1 MYLTCRTQE
10 VKADKMSYP
19 RALGGG
25 PLQGDNLVRIVYLD
39 ESGIGGERDGE
50 FIIVGGVIV
59 HGDHQL
65 NKLRVALREVMNE
78 HIPEA
83 DRETLVL
90 HAADIYNGNKYFD
103 KGRKPEWADVGRR
116 MALLSALTAIPAK
129 LNLVVV
135 FGLLDKKRIP
145 GMMEAF
151 GLSKPKEILQHV
163 VGLTYLGCLFEV
175 DQWFRQNAK
184 GENCFIVAEDNHD
197 TRQFIKD
204 MQHQHQDPKIP
215 LQIDAER
222 EYLPLRHIHEDPNFQ
237 PKRVAH
243 PLILADVISFVVKRA
258 LGGDRQ
264 AEALYESLKG
274 SMAFFRVK
282 LPPIPFH

>member
-1 MYLTCRTQE
+1 
-10 VKADKMSYP
+10 MSYA

-25 PLQGDNLVRIVYLD
+25 PLHGDNLVRIVYLD

-50 FIIVGGVIV
+50 LIIVGGVIV

-65 NKLRVALREVMNE
+65 NKLRAALREIMVK
-78 HIPEA
+78 HIPET

-103 KGRKPEWADVGRR
+103 KGRKPEWKDLGKRI
-116 MALLSALTAIPAK
+116 ALLSDLVALPGK
-129 LNLVVV
+129 LNLVVT
-135 FGLLDKKRIP
+135 FGLMEKKKLPR
-145 GMMEAF
+145 MNEAF
-151 GLSKPKEILQHV
+151 GLTKPKEILQNA

-204 MQHQHQDPKIP
+204 MQRQYQDPRV
-215 LQIDAER
+215 QVEIDAER

-258 LGGDRQ
+258 LGKDQ
-264 AEALYESLKG
+264 LALPLYEAMKE